1 MVDADAVVAAT
12 GAWTNWFLEPA
23 GVAVAVTPERGQI
36 AHISLEPAD
45 TSRWPV
51 VLPGET
57 GHYLLAFDGSRVVA
71 GGARESGGGFGPP
84 APPARLPGTPR
95 GRRPG
100 AAGASGAGP
109 PGDRDASPP
118 GAAASRPRC
127 HGGTA

>member
-71 GGARESGGGFGPP
+71 GATPEPRAGFHPP
-84 APPARLPGTPR
+84 AAPPRPPAVPGEARAPAPR
-95 GRRPG
+95 P
-100 AAGASGAGP
+100 A
-109 PGDRDASPP
+109 
-118 GAAASRPRC
+118 
-127 HGGTA
+127 

>member
-71 GGARESGGGFGPP
+71 GAPPEARAGFDPP
-84 APPARLPGTPR
+84 PTPARLSGIPEGALALAPRPGRGPGPGTP
-95 GRRPG
+95 GGFPP
-100 AAGASGAGP
+100 AGP
-109 PGDRDASPP
+109 
-118 GAAASRPRC
+118 
-127 HGGTA
+127 